1 MRNVVVVLL
10 TLISL
15 SGCEKPVD
23 PVPTR
28 SDWHIGM
35 KINEPIEVCF
45 YVKPK
50 DYDLREGCRA
60 ADDNDGTKFG
70 IYVPIGYR
78 AVDDTVT
85 PEFFSEYMDTVFL
98 YTIVGS
104 DTLYYRSKDL
114 TDLESYYL
122 QPVGVLE
129 SGTQYFSFMVDV
141 SSSDFY

>member
-1 MRNVVVVLL
+1 MGAKWILVILFGMLGAFRALSPRRHGIMFHFHSCLTPCVDSEL
-10 TLISL
+10 TLTIL
-15 SGCEKPVD
+15 LVLD
-23 PVPTR
+23 P
-28 SDWHIGM
+28 
-35 KINEPIEVCF
+35 
-45 YVKPK
+45 
-50 DYDLREGCRA
+50 
-60 ADDNDGTKFG
+60 DDNDGTKFG

-78 AVDDTVT
+78 AVDDTIT